1 MLTVDR
7 DGLTPLHFAIRQ
19 FNVTM
24 SKQILSIC
32 PETVNS
38 FDKRGVTPFVQAIL
52 IGADEVS
59 CSMLIDRSMV
69 NLEVFN

>member
-1 MLTVDR
+1 MVDR

-24 SKQILSIC
+24 AKQILSIC

-52 IGADEVS
+52 LGADEV
-59 CSMLIDRSMV
+59 RE
-69 NLEVFN
+69 NLEW